1 MDTRSEL
8 LRKLEEADIDGANTS
23 SGVVRD
29 SEMYEKINYI
39 IGYVFL
45 MFTFQMGAICGTLW
59 IIERSTNAEDRF
71 MAAVEYRMSAVTYFI
86 ITSIF
91 TVSTSLYHSR
101 FPYNVVILTVNL
113 SGLAVV
119 FLIQVLKFGLER
131 SKLSDIPAVRF
142 ASLCCILLSGV
153 SFMAPV
159 FSSSLIVGC
168 LLRLLIIF
176 STMILT
182 LIGYRLYEEFRFLSL
197 FLLFFV
203 LLYVVWRSERL
214 AREKHV
220 HHAKEH
226 GSSDAFGLSMELPTA
241 IDVTLQIL
249 AGPLAVFTGLL
260 AMSVTMLLP
269 QHPWL

>member
-119 FLIQVLKFGLER
+119 FLIQVLRFGLER
-131 SKLSDIPAVRF
+131 SKLSDIPA
-142 ASLCCILLSGV
+142 
-153 SFMAPV
+153 
-159 FSSSLIVGC
+159 
-168 LLRLLIIF
+168 
-176 STMILT
+176 
-182 LIGYRLYEEFRFLSL
+182 EFRFLSL

-226 GSSDAFGLSMELPTA
+226 GSRDAFGLSMELPTA